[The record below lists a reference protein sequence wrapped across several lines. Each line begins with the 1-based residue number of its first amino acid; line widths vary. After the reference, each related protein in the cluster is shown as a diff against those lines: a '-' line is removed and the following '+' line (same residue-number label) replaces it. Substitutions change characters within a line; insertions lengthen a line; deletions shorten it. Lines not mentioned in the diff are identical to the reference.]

1 MTVQDKTQAPAHG
14 APSPGDIPDRPGPET
29 RHGTGTAPARPADAA
44 SLILWRQSHAAG
56 VEVLMGLRSAA
67 HRFMPG
73 VLVFPGGRVDPEDR
87 RAAPLTPLAEP
98 TRHAL
103 ERRATPRTAR
113 ALAVAA
119 IRELREETGLLLGD
133 LLPDGTLRPDL
144 APLRY
149 LCRAVTPPTMP
160 IRFNARFLLAPAE
173 AVRGELAG
181 SGELEALAWV
191 ALDAAPPCSLAPITD
206 CVLREFRALLALP
219 PEARDERPL
228 FRFAGFENRL
238 PERGE
243 PRGPLARRKAR

>member
-1 MTVQDKTQAPAHG
+1 MTVQDKTKTPPRDAARPGASAPAH
-14 APSPGDIPDRPGPET
+14 
-29 RHGTGTAPARPADAA
+29 AA
-44 SLILWRQSHAAG
+44 SLILWRQTQGQTQGQIRGGG

-73 VLVFPGGRVDPEDR
+73 VLVFPGGRVDAADR
-87 RAAPLTPLAEP
+87 HTPVLTPLAEP
-98 TRHAL
+98 TRRAL
-103 ERRATPRTAR
+103 ERRAPPRLAQ

-119 IRELREETGLLLGD
+119 ARELREETGLLLGD
-133 LLPDGTLRPDL
+133 LAPDGTLRPDL

-191 ALDAAPPCSLAPITD
+191 PLEGTPPARLAPITA

-219 PEARDERPL
+219 PEARDERAL
-228 FRFAGFENRL
+228 IRFAGFDNRF

-243 PRGPLARRKAR
+243 RKR